1 MVFLALSNRL
11 QRVSSKLV
19 EKTIH
24 FWFWVLAIPLSMIR
38 IATFSVW
45 ISCLCLGPVQFCSWY
60 FLAGSSGFY
69 MVQPLSQPVQHLP
82 NPVQLVFIRFIVIM
96 TGSIVSHPAQDISVP
111 VQWYSDQFRAYFDP
125 FINLQYRFSL
135 FYSWFSALLY
145 RFNKFHVWF
154 TVVHFVSRLVCGM
167 LTWFVLIC
175 AT

>member
-1 MVFLALSNRL
+1 LWCFWHSQSSTASFRQVGGEDDPLLVLGACYSLIYDKDSHVLSLDKLFMFGTGSVLFLVFSGQPR
-11 QRVSSKLV
+11 
-19 EKTIH
+19 
-24 FWFWVLAIPLSMIR
+24 
-38 IATFSVW
+38 
-45 ISCLCLGPVQFCSWY
+45 
-60 FLAGSSGFY
+60 GFY
-69 MVQPLSQPVQHLP
+69 MVQPLSWPVQHLP

-111 VQWYSDQFRAYFDP
+111 VQWYSDQVRAYFDQ

-154 TVVHFVSRLVCGM
+154 TVVHFVSRLVYGM
-167 LTWFVLIC
+167 LTWFMLIC

>member
-1 MVFLALSNRL
+1 VVFLALSNCL
-11 QRVSSKLV
+11 QRVSGKLV

-69 MVQPLSQPVQHLP
+69 MVQPLSRPVQHLP

-111 VQWYSDQFRAYFDP
+111 VQWYSDQVRHILTSSLTSNTDLASFTAG
-125 FINLQYRFSL
+125 SVL
-135 FYSWFSALLY
+135 FYTGSTSFMSGSL
-145 RFNKFHVWF
+145 WF
-154 TVVHFVSRLVCGM
+154 TLFLG
-167 LTWFVLIC
+167 
-175 AT
+175 